1 MTAHFGTA
9 PGSLAD
15 AMAAAGTE
23 IDAVLDQLLPRPA
36 GPEARLAEAM
46 RYAVLAPGK
55 RFRPILAV
63 ASADLFGARREAALR
78 VAAAVEFA
86 HTYSLVHDD
95 LPCMDDDDV
104 RRGQPST
111 HIRFD
116 EATAVLAGDALMPLA
131 FEVLARPET
140 HAEAAVR
147 TALMLA
153 LAEAVG
159 PRGMVGGQTIDLAV
173 EHQPADIGTITRMQQ
188 LKTGALIAF
197 ACESGAI
204 LGQAPDSQRQA
215 LRAYAH
221 DLGLAFQI
229 IDDLLDVEGTQEAT
243 GKKVGKDAGL
253 GKATFVSLLG
263 VERARNQAQMLAD
276 QAVSH
281 LEQFGERATFLRR
294 LARFV
299 VQRSH

>member
-1 MTAHFGTA
+1 
-9 PGSLAD
+9 
-15 AMAAAGTE
+15 MAAAGAE
-23 IDAVLDQLLPRPA
+23 IDAVLDRLLPRPS

-63 ASADLFGARREAALR
+63 AAADLFGVGREAALR
-78 VAAAVEFA
+78 VAAAVEFS

-140 HAEAAVR
+140 HADPSVR

-159 PRGMVGGQTIDLAV
+159 PRGMVGGQTIDLAF
-173 EHQPADIGTITRMQQ
+173 EHQSADIGAITRMQQ

-204 LGQAPDSQRQA
+204 LGKAPDAQRHA

-229 IDDLLDVEGTQEAT
+229 VDDLLDVEGTQEAT

-263 VERARNQAQMLAD
+263 VGRARQQAGMLAD
-276 QAVSH
+276 QAIAH
-281 LEQFGERATFLRR
+281 LDQFGERATFLRR